1 MVGGVAQAMAEL
13 AGLFGWAA
21 DEEVLESFACALL
34 QTYGCQHNAFTPP
47 REAGPQ
53 PSAVRL
59 SSEYTDVGG
68 SLLGF
73 LPYKLQV

>member
-47 REAGPQ
+47 REAGP
-53 PSAVRL
+53 
-59 SSEYTDVGG
+59 
-68 SLLGF
+68 SLLQF
-73 LPYKLQV
+73 VCHQSTRMWESVF

>member
-1 MVGGVAQAMAEL
+1 MVGGAAQAMAEL

-47 REAGPQ
+47 REVR
-53 PSAVRL
+53 PSVVRRFCHR
-59 SSEYTDVGG
+59 SRDSG
-68 SLLGF
+68 S
-73 LPYKLQV
+73 VS